1 MMMMERVR
9 LGRIDGWMDG
19 LIHLAEHDRQDA
31 SHRMNRCHRKGISRV
46 VECQVRRSRSWRRR
60 RWDSVRMAHSG
71 ALFRRVICSLV
82 PQHPRAQTPSIER
95 FLSGNRTI
103 YYVHIFFRY
112 IRNDTSYCEVEWIFR
127 FLFFSIVGWR
137 CIRVGRNKGNFRGKL
152 WRESNAWAITK

>member
-1 MMMMERVR
+1 
-9 LGRIDGWMDG
+9 MDG

-46 VECQVRRSRSWRRR
+46 LECQVRRSRSRRR
-60 RWDSVRMAHSG
+60 GWWDSVRMAHSG

-127 FLFFSIVGWR
+127 FLFSISSDEGVFELGGIEVTLGVN
-137 CIRVGRNKGNFRGKL
+137 CEGNPMRGQL
-152 WRESNAWAITK
+152 QSNLYLIAIKIW